1 VEISYSN
8 LAVHIIQIRIYNS
21 RNTLASS
28 HSQIVNIKF
37 PEWNLKILLFKSEM
51 IKVVHFRTIY
61 FQMGKSKCKKGKH
74 IILFHSFEVW
84 SEANILMIEINKSI
98 LKIHISYL
106 GAR

>member
-1 VEISYSN
+1 MEISYSN

-37 PEWNLKILLFKSEM
+37 PEWNLKILLFKSN
-51 IKVVHFRTIY
+51 

-74 IILFHSFEVW
+74 VILFHSFEVW